1 MKSRKRETSSID
13 LEINFSDG
21 DIAAF
26 RRRDTHMKTEDYLR
40 FLESLGNPSS
50 SELSR
55 RSGPKGEKFQLPY

>member
-1 MKSRKRETSSID
+1 MKLRKKETSTID

-26 RRRDTHMKTEDYLR
+26 RRRDTHMKTEDYLK
-40 FLESLGNPSS
+40 FLETLGNPSS